1 MVWIEIS
8 IQIASESFASWKE
21 KYTQL
26 EEFQEK
32 KNERER
38 KIMGWLKKD
47 VNVLW
52 EEMAK

>member
-32 KNERER
+32 KKMKEKE
-38 KIMGWLKKD
+38 K
-47 VNVLW
+47 
-52 EEMAK
+52 